1 MSINSSHKFVPRA
14 VPAQRETRVADQIAE
29 VLLRHRIDRVF
40 GIPGGTISP
49 VFDALYGA
57 GIEMVTCQH
66 ETMAVYAAAG
76 YARATGSPGV
86 VAVTSGPGALNA
98 LTGLASAGRDE
109 LPVMVLSGESDMGNF
124 GRSPLQDGSASGLD
138 LMTMVRP
145 LTKFAELALRPERA
159 PTVVDQGLS
168 VISQQ
173 PHGAAF
179 VSLPVNLTHSSVL
192 PSRMPALI
200 SRGLEPDLAT
210 CRQIANMLG
219 GTADSATRPAIM
231 LGIGA
236 KRAGVGQ
243 LVLEIAETLR
253 IPVFTDIEG
262 KGVFPESHPLSL
274 GVFGVGNRGNA
285 HAYMSEPVDLLL
297 TIGCRFD
304 DTTTAGYAEVL
315 RPEYGQMI
323 QLDHDPHRMGR
334 SYAPDLAMCAD
345 LGRTLQLI
353 QELLPTPTPQLILQ
367 RDRGARM
374 FRPRPEPPATFD
386 SKAPHDPRII
396 APALKEVIGP
406 DAAYCCDIGN
416 HMLFTAQNLA
426 VERPDAFWVSLG
438 LGGMG
443 SGIGTAIGM
452 QLAYGHLSQ
461 VVCVCGDGSMMMCG
475 NELATCAR
483 YGIPLIVI
491 VFNDRHLGMV
501 DQGFRSLYGRS
512 PNFQNPDIDFSSYG
526 RSLGLNAERLND
538 LADLRGIIE
547 QYQGKPLLIDVPI
560 DPNISTS
567 NPRVDILSSGH
578 D

>member
-1 MSINSSHKFVPRA
+1 MSINATHKLVPRQ
-14 VPAQRETRVADQIAE
+14 VPQSRETRVADQIAE

-49 VFDALYGA
+49 VFDALYGV
-57 GIEMVTCQH
+57 GIELVTCQH

-98 LTGLASAGRDE
+98 LTGLAAAGRDE
-109 LPVMVLSGESDMGNF
+109 LPVLVLSGEPDIRNF

-145 LTKFAELALRPERA
+145 LTKYAELAMRPERA
-159 PTVVDQGLS
+159 PTIVDQALS
-168 VISQQ
+168 VINQQ

-179 VSLPVNLTHSSVL
+179 ISLPVNLTHSSVL
-192 PSRMPALI
+192 PGRMPSLI

-219 GTADSATRPAIM
+219 GTSNGAIRTAIM
-231 LGIGA
+231 LGVGA

-243 LVLEIAETLR
+243 LVLEIAETMR

-285 HAYMSEPVDLLL
+285 HAYMAEPVDLLL

-315 RPEYGQMI
+315 RPEYGQLI
-323 QLDHDPHRMGR
+323 QIDHDPNRIGR
-334 SYAPDLAMCAD
+334 SYPPDLSMCAD

-353 QELLPTPTPQLILQ
+353 QELLPTPTPQLLVQ
-367 RDRGARM
+367 RDRAMRAYP
-374 FRPRPEPPATFD
+374 PRPQPRPDFD
-386 SKAPHDPRII
+386 SLAPHNPHLI
-396 APALKEVIGP
+396 APALREVVGA
-406 DAAYCCDIGN
+406 DASFVCDIGN

-426 VERPDAFWVSLG
+426 VDTADGFWVSLG

-443 SGIGTAIGM
+443 SGIGTAVGM
-452 QLAYGHLSQ
+452 QLAYGHLRQ
-461 VVCVCGDGSMMMCG
+461 VVCVCGDGSMMMSG
-475 NELATCAR
+475 SELATCAR
-483 YGIPLIVI
+483 YGIPLTVI
-491 VFNDRHLGMV
+491 VFNDRQLGMV
-501 DQGFRSLYGRS
+501 NQGFKSVYGRAPDS
-512 PNFQNPDIDFSSYG
+512 QTPDVDFANFG
-526 RSLGLNAERLND
+526 RSLGLNAERLDN
-538 LADLRGIIE
+538 LADLPAIIE
-547 QYQGKPLLIDVPI
+547 RYRGKPLLIDVPI
-560 DPNISTS
+560 
-567 NPRVDILSSGH
+567 NPDITTVNVRNDVLSA
-578 D
+578 DN

>member
-1 MSINSSHKFVPRA
+1 MSINASHKLVPRR
-14 VPAQRETRVADQIAE
+14 VPSQRETRVADQIAE

-86 VAVTSGPGALNA
+86 IAVTSGPGALNA
-98 LTGLASAGRDE
+98 LTGLAAAGRDE
-109 LPVMVLSGESDMGNF
+109 LPVMVLAGESDMRNF

-159 PTVVDQGLS
+159 PTIVDQALA
-168 VISQQ
+168 VINQQ
-173 PHGAAF
+173 PRGAAF

-192 PSRMPALI
+192 PGRMPALL

-219 GTADSATRPAIM
+219 GAGDNAARPAIM

-304 DTTTAGYAEVL
+304 DTTTAGYAESL
-315 RPEYGQMI
+315 RPEYGQLI
-323 QLDHDPHRMGR
+323 QLDHDPDRIGR

-353 QELLPTPTPQLILQ
+353 QELLPTPMPQLLLQ
-367 RDRGARM
+367 RDRTARAY
-374 FRPRPEPPATFD
+374 RNVPEEPTI
-386 SKAPHDPRII
+386 SESRAPHNPHLI
-396 APALKEVIGP
+396 APALRAVVGP
-406 DAAYCCDIGN
+406 DAAFCCDIGN
-416 HMLFTAQNLA
+416 HMLFTAQNLVVDSA
-426 VERPDAFWVSLG
+426 DSFSVSHG

-443 SGIGTAIGM
+443 SGIGTAIGT
-452 QLAYGHLSQ
+452 QLAYGHLRQ

-483 YGIPLIVI
+483 YGIPLIIV
-491 VFNDRHLGMV
+491 VFNDRKLGMV
-501 DQGFRSLYGRS
+501 EQGFRGLYGRS
-512 PNFQNPDIDFSSYG
+512 PDFNNPSVDFTG
-526 RSLGLNAERLND
+526 FARSLGLAAERLDD
-538 LADLRGIIE
+538 LADLPHIIARHV
-547 QYQGKPLLIDVPI
+547 GRPLLIDVPI
-560 DPNISTS
+560 DPDIGTN
-567 NPRVDILSSGH
+567 NPRLAVLDA
-578 D
+578 DC

>member
-1 MSINSSHKFVPRA
+1 MSIDATHKLVPRA
-14 VPAQRETRVADQIAE
+14 VPVQRETRVADQIAE

-98 LTGLASAGRDE
+98 LTGLAAAGRDE
-109 LPVMVLSGESDMGNF
+109 LPVMVLSGEPDMRNF

-145 LTKFAELALRPERA
+145 LTKYAELALRAERA
-159 PTVVDQGLS
+159 PTVVDQALS
-168 VISQQ
+168 IINQQ
-173 PHGAAF
+173 PFGAAF

-192 PSRMPALI
+192 PGRMPALI

-219 GTADSATRPAIM
+219 GANDGATRPAIM
-231 LGIGA
+231 LGVGA
-236 KRAGVGQ
+236 KRADVGQ

-285 HAYMSEPVDLLL
+285 HAYLRDPVDLLL

-304 DTTTAGYAEVL
+304 DTTTAGYADAL
-315 RPEYGQMI
+315 RPDYGQMI
-323 QLDHDPHRMGR
+323 QLDHDPNRIGR

-353 QELLPTPTPQLILQ
+353 QELLPTPTPQLLVE
-367 RDRGARM
+367 RDRSTRN
-374 FRPRPEPPATFD
+374 FRPRPEPPAEFEST
-386 SKAPHDPRII
+386 APHNPRLL
-396 APALKEVIGP
+396 APALKEIVGP
-406 DAAYCCDIGN
+406 DAAFVCDIGN
-416 HMLFTAQNLA
+416 HMLFTAQNLS

-443 SGIGTAIGM
+443 SGIGTSIGM
-452 QLAYGHLSQ
+452 QLAYGHLRQ
-461 VVCVCGDGSMMMCG
+461 VVCICGDGSMMMCG

-483 YGIPLIVI
+483 YGIPLTVI

-501 DQGFRSLYGRS
+501 NQGFRAVYGRAPDCQS
-512 PNFQNPDIDFSSYG
+512 PDVDFASYG
-526 RSLGLNAERLND
+526 RSLGLNAERLD
-538 LADLRGIIE
+538 KLSDLRGILE
-547 QYQGKPLLIDVPI
+547 RYQGKPLLIDVPI
-560 DPNISTS
+560 DPDVGTA
-567 NPRVDILSSGH
+567 NPRNDVLSA
-578 D
+578 DD

>member
-1 MSINSSHKFVPRA
+1 MSTNATHKLVPRSA
-14 VPAQRETRVADQIAE
+14 PVQREIRVADQIAE

-57 GIEMVTCQH
+57 GIELVTCQH

-98 LTGLASAGRDE
+98 LTGLAAAGRDE
-109 LPVMVLSGESDMGNF
+109 LPVMVLSGEPDMRNF

-138 LMTMVRP
+138 LMSMVRP
-145 LTKFAELALRPERA
+145 LTKYAEMALRPERA
-159 PTVVDQGLS
+159 PTIVDQALS
-168 VISQQ
+168 VITQQ

-179 VSLPVNLTHSSVL
+179 ISLPVNLTHSSVL
-192 PSRMPALI
+192 SGRMPALI
-200 SRGLEPDLAT
+200 TRGLEPDLAT
-210 CRQIANMLG
+210 CRQLANMLG
-219 GTADSATRPAIM
+219 GSADGSIRAAIM
-231 LGIGA
+231 LGVGA

-285 HAYMSEPVDLLL
+285 HAYMAEGVDLLL

-304 DTTTAGYAEVL
+304 DTTTAGYNDAL
-315 RPEYGQMI
+315 RPEYGTLV
-323 QLDHDPHRMGR
+323 QLDHDPNRIGR
-334 SYAPDLAMCAD
+334 SYPPDLAMCAD

-353 QELLPTPTPQLILQ
+353 QELLPTPTPQILIQ
-367 RDRGARM
+367 RDRIVRS
-374 FRPRPEPPATFD
+374 FQPHPQPPANYD
-386 SKAPHDPRII
+386 SQAPHNPHLI
-396 APALKEVIGP
+396 APALRELVGP
-406 DAAYCCDIGN
+406 DAAFVCDIGN
-416 HMLFTAQNLA
+416 HMLFTAQNLVVDA
-426 VERPDAFWVSLG
+426 PDGFWVSLG

-443 SGIGTAIGM
+443 SGIGTAVGM
-452 QLAYGHLSQ
+452 QLAYGHLKR

-475 NELATCAR
+475 SELATCAR
-483 YGIPLIVI
+483 YGIPLTVI

-501 DQGFRSLYGRS
+501 NQGFNTVYGRAPDCTS
-512 PNFQNPDIDFSSYG
+512 PDVDFANFG
-526 RSLGLNAERLND
+526 RSLGLNAERLD
-538 LADLRGIIE
+538 KLADLPAILER
-547 QYQGKPLLIDVPI
+547 YQGKPLLIDVPI
-560 DPNISTS
+560 DPQISTA
-567 NPRVDILSSGH
+567 NPRNDVLSSE
-578 D
+578 